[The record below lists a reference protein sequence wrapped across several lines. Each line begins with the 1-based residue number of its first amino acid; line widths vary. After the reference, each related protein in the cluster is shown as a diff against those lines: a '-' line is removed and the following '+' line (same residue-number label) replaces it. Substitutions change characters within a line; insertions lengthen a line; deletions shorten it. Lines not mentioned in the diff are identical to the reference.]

1 MQTLLLCVGA
11 AKPVL
16 ITSSSVFESVY
27 DGYFILLTRLI
38 TKPPFFV
45 IKVDQIDWI
54 EVPTVFIF

>member
-11 AKPVL
+11 AKPVF